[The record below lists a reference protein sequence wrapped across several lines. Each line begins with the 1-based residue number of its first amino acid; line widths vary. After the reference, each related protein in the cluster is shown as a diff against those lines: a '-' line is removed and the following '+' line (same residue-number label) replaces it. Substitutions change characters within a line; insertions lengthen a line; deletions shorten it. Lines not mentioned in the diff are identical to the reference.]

1 MKDYKALQN
10 GSDIRGVAMAVPGGK
25 PVNLTDEAVM
35 DLARGFAR
43 WLRDRYPDKD
53 PGSFSVA
60 VGRDSRLSGS
70 FLQAVFCAAMSAQGF
85 SVLNCGM
92 ATTPAM
98 FMATVN
104 DEIAPE
110 GAVMITA
117 SHLPGERNGL
127 KFFTRDGGLD
137 KKDIAQ
143 IIETAETEETF
154 FCRPGDGNCCGPEAL
169 PFGDIY
175 DYDLMKFY
183 SIHLKRIICRGLGAE
198 IPIDKKTGFEQFPRP
213 LEGLKIVVDAG
224 NGAGGFYVSDVLEPL
239 GADCAGS
246 QFLDPDGNFPNHVP
260 NPENK
265 EAMESICAAVKANGA
280 DLGIIFDTDVDRSA
294 AVDEHGR
301 EIARNRIV
309 ALAAVLA
316 SEGHPGTTVVTDSI
330 TSTQLGAFLTGELGL
345 KHLRFKRG
353 YKNVI
358 NKGLELNASGT
369 DCQLAIETS
378 GHAAMKEN
386 YFLDDGAY
394 LATRIVIKAAQL
406 KAKGLGISSVLE
418 KLEDPLEARE
428 YRFSIKA
435 ENFADYAQDVLDCAR
450 DAVEKG
456 GLPGTSLELP
466 NYEGVR
472 VNFDKDHG
480 DGWLLIRKSLHD
492 PVMPMNVE
500 SSVPGGVQRIY
511 DQFRAVLDRFDQL
524 EL

>member
-10 GSDIRGVAMAVPGGK
+10 GSDIRGVAMEVPGGK
-25 PVNLTDEAVM
+25 PVDLTDEAVR
-35 DLARGFAR
+35 DIAGGFVR
-43 WLRDRYPDKD
+43 WLCEKTGKRPERL
-53 PGSFSVA
+53 GIA
-60 VGRDSRLSGS
+60 IGMDSRLTGPHILQLLCES
-70 FLQAVFCAAMSAQGF
+70 FGRYGV
-85 SVLNCGM
+85 SVLDCGM

-98 FMATVN
+98 FMATLN
-104 DEIAPE
+104 DEIEPE

-117 SHLPGERNGL
+117 SHLPSERNGL
-127 KFFTRDGGLD
+127 KFFTKDGGLD
-137 KKDIAQ
+137 KKDISA
-143 IIETAETEETF
+143 IVEYA
-154 FCRPGDGNCCGPEAL
+154 A
-169 PFGDIY
+169 
-175 DYDLMKFY
+175 DL
-183 SIHLKRIICRGLGAE
+183 IPLKRPRRPAIFKYYLMDYYALHLRRLICRGLGASE
-198 IPIDKKTGFEQFPRP
+198 DKRP
-213 LEGLKIVVDAG
+213 LAGIKIVVDAG
-224 NGAGGFYVSDVLEPL
+224 NGAGGFYASEVLEPL
-239 GADCAGS
+239 GADCRGS
-246 QFLDPDGNFPNHVP
+246 QFLDPDGTFPNHVP

-265 EAMESICAAVKANGA
+265 EAMESICAAVKKSGA

-330 TSTQLGAFLTGELGL
+330 TSTQLGAFLTKDLGL

-358 NKGLELNASGT
+358 NKGLELNASGI

-386 YFLDDGAY
+386 WFLDDGAY

-406 KAKGLGISSVLE
+406 KKQGKGISCLLDGL
-418 KLEDPLEARE
+418 KDPLEAKE
-428 YRFSIKA
+428 FRFAIKA
-435 ENFADYAQDVLDCAR
+435 ENFAEYAQNVLDR
-450 DAVEKG
+450 IELVVNG
-456 GLPGTSLELP
+456 GELAGASLELP

-480 DGWLLIRKSLHD
+480 AGWLLIRKSLHD

-500 SSVPGGVQRIY
+500 SDLPGGVDRIY
-511 DQFRAVLDRFDQL
+511 QAVLPLLKQFDQL
-524 EL
+524 AL

>member
-10 GSDIRGVAMAVPGGK
+10 GSDIRGVAMEVPGGK
-25 PVNLTDEAVM
+25 PVDLTDEAVA
-35 DLARGFAR
+35 DLAGGFLR
-43 WLRDRYPDKD
+43 WLCEKTGKQPSRL
-53 PGSFSVA
+53 GIA
-60 VGRDSRLSGS
+60 VGRDSRVTGPHIQERLCEAFGRYG
-70 FLQAVFCAAMSAQGF
+70 V
-85 SVLNCGM
+85 SVLDCGM

-98 FMATVN
+98 FMATLN
-104 DEIAPE
+104 DEIEPE

-117 SHLPGERNGL
+117 SHLPMERNGL

-137 KKDIAQ
+137 KKDIAA
-143 IIETAETEETF
+143 IIGYAA
-154 FCRPGDGNCCGPEAL
+154 DLL
-169 PFGDIY
+169 P
-175 DYDLMKFY
+175 
-183 SIHLKRIICRGLGAE
+183 LKRPRRPAVYSYNLMNYYALHLRRLICKGLGAKE
-198 IPIDKKTGFEQFPRP
+198 YKRP

-224 NGAGGFYVSDVLEPL
+224 NGAGGFFVSDVLEPM
-239 GADCAGS
+239 GADCTGS
-246 QFLDPDGNFPNHVP
+246 QFLEPDGTFPNHVP

-265 EAMESICAAVKANGA
+265 EAMQSICAAVKANNA

-316 SEGHPGTTVVTDSI
+316 MEGHPGTTVVTDSI
-330 TSTQLGAFLTGELGL
+330 TSTQLGAFLTRDLGL

-358 NKGLELNASGT
+358 NKGLEMNAAGI

-386 YFLDDGAY
+386 WFLDDGAY

-406 KAKGLGISSVLE
+406 KSEGKGISCLLDGL
-418 KLEDPLEARE
+418 KDPLEAKE
-428 YRFSIKA
+428 YRFAIKA
-435 ENFADYAQDVLDCAR
+435 ENFAEYAQNILDR
-450 DAVEKG
+450 LEILVNEGAVEG
-456 GLPGTSLELP
+456 ASLELP

-500 SSVPGGVQRIY
+500 SNVPGGVERIY
-511 DQFRAVLDRFDQL
+511 GSISGLLKEYDQL
-524 EL
+524 AL

>member
-10 GSDIRGVAMAVPGGK
+10 GSDIRGVAMKTEGGK

-35 DLARGFAR
+35 DLARGFAE
-43 WLRDRYPDKD
+43 WLRAKYPDKD

-60 VGRDSRLSGS
+60 VGRDSRLSGE
-70 FLQAVFCAAMSAQGF
+70 FLQQVFCMAIAAQGF

-117 SHLPGERNGL
+117 SHLPSERNGL

-137 KKDIAQ
+137 KKDIAE
-143 IIETAETEETF
+143 IIKIAETEPATGF
-154 FCRPGDGNCCGPEAL
+154 FCAPGDENCCGQ
-169 PFGDIY
+169 PFGEVF

-183 SIHLKRIICRGLGAE
+183 SAHLKRIICKGLGAE
-198 IPIDKKTGFEQFPRP
+198 PAIDEKTGAEVFGRP

-239 GADCAGS
+239 GADCSGS
-246 QFLDPDGNFPNHVP
+246 QFLDPDGSFPNHVP

-265 EAMESICAAVKANGA
+265 EAMESICAAVKASKA

-294 AVDEHGR
+294 AVDEYGR
-301 EIARNRIV
+301 EIGRNRIV
-309 ALAAVLA
+309 ALAAALA
-316 SEGHPGTTVVTDSI
+316 SEGHPGTTIVTDSI
-330 TSTQLGAFLTGELGL
+330 TSTQLAAFLKDELGL

-358 NKGLELNASGT
+358 NKGLELNAAGT

-406 KAKGLGISSVLE
+406 KAQGLGISSILE
-418 KLEDPLEARE
+418 KLEDPLEAKE
-428 YRFSIKA
+428 YRFAIKA
-435 ENFADYAQDVLDCAR
+435 ENFADYAQNVLDRAR
-450 DAVEKG
+450 DTVEKG

-472 VNFDKDHG
+472 INFDKDHG

-500 SSVPGGVQRIY
+500 SNVPGGVQKIY
-511 DQFRAVLDRFDQL
+511 DEFRAVLDQFDQL

>member
-1 MKDYKALQN
+1 MKDYKTLQN
-10 GSDIRGVAMAVPGGK
+10 GSDIRGVAMEVPGGK
-25 PVNLTDEAVM
+25 PVDLTDEAVV
-35 DLARGFAR
+35 DLAAGFLR
-43 WLRDRYPDKD
+43 WLCEKTGKKPSRL
-53 PGSFSVA
+53 GIA
-60 VGRDSRLSGS
+60 VGRDSRVTGPRIQELLCEAFGRYG
-70 FLQAVFCAAMSAQGF
+70 V
-85 SVLNCGM
+85 SVLDCGM

-98 FMATVN
+98 FMATLN
-104 DEIAPE
+104 DEIEPE

-117 SHLPGERNGL
+117 SHLPMERNGL
-127 KFFTRDGGLD
+127 KFFTKDGGLD
-137 KKDIAQ
+137 KKDIAA
-143 IIETAETEETF
+143 IVEYAT
-154 FCRPGDGNCCGPEAL
+154 DLL
-169 PFGDIY
+169 P
-175 DYDLMKFY
+175 
-183 SIHLKRIICRGLGAE
+183 LKRPRTPAVYTYHLMNYYAHHLRGLICKGLGAKE
-198 IPIDKKTGFEQFPRP
+198 YKRP

-224 NGAGGFYVSDVLEPL
+224 NGAGGFFVTDVLEPL

-246 QFLDPDGNFPNHVP
+246 QFLEPDGTFPNHVP

-265 EAMESICAAVKANGA
+265 AAMESICAAVKANKA

-316 SEGHPGTTVVTDSI
+316 KEGHPGTTVVTDSI
-330 TSTQLGAFLTGELGL
+330 TSTQLGEFLTKELGL

-358 NKGLELNASGT
+358 NKGLELNASGI

-386 YFLDDGAY
+386 WFLDDGAY

-406 KAKGLGISSVLE
+406 KERGLGISSLLE
-418 KLEDPLEARE
+418 KLEDPPEAKE
-428 YRFSIKA
+428 YRFAIKA
-435 ENFADYAQDVLDCAR
+435 ENFAEYAQNILDRLEIQVNEGALQG
-450 DAVEKG
+450 A
-456 GLPGTSLELP
+456 SLELP

-500 SSVPGGVQRIY
+500 SNVPGGVERIY
-511 DQFRAVLDRFDQL
+511 SEFLPLLHQFSGLDL
-524 EL
+524 G